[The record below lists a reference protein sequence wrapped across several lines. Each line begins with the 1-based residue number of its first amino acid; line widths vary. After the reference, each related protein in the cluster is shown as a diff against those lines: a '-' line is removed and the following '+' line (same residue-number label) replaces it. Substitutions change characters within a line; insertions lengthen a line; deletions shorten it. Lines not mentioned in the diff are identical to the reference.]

1 MGMIIN
7 VSSLSCIVLLLLLFF
22 TEIKGEKHWIL
33 ALEREREGGR
43 GTFAWASQTLVSL
56 SREHAYAMLFGIVK
70 SSHTY

>member
-1 MGMIIN
+1 MYSII
-7 VSSLSCIVLLLLLFF
+7 IIYFFFF

-43 GTFAWASQTLVSL
+43 GTFAWASHTLVSL